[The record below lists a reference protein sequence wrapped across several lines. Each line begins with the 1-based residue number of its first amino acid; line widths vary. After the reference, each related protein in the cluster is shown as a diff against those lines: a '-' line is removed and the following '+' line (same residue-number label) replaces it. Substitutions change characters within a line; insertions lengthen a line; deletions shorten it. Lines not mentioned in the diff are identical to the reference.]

1 MALPLYY
8 QQWLRLREISGRL
21 TAMVATPATYRGTAR
36 GRPVRR
42 TTGIRRDK

>member
-21 TAMVATPATYRGTAR
+21 TAMVAAPATSPEAPPAGA
-36 GRPVRR
+36 G
-42 TTGIRRDK
+42 